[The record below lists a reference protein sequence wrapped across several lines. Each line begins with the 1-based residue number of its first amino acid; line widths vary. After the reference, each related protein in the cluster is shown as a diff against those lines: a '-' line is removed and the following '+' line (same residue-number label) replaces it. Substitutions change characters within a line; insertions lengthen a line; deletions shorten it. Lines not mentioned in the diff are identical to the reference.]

1 MVKNGTRERKTVR
14 ETTTITMTTT
24 SNKRHVSASSRKP
37 KKGNRQT
44 TEIEQRNTNKIV
56 FRVLL
61 LVSCLKL
68 LLIPT
73 YRSTDFEV
81 HRNWL
86 AVTYS
91 LPLKQWY
98 LNTESQ
104 WTLDYPPLFAWFEY
118 LLARL
123 AKFVDPTM
131 LNIQNFNYASTE
143 TILFQR
149 GSVILLDLVFAQGV
163 KEVGKVFCSAYVDH
177 VIFAVL
183 SLCNVGLLVV
193 DHVHFQYNGFLLG
206 ILLLA
211 IANVS
216 RVNEQSSILQGTF
229 WFALLLNLKH
239 IYLYVAPV
247 FAIWLLRSYCMNG
260 NSLFKRLFALA
271 SIAVLVLIVS
281 FGPFLSQ
288 LPQVFSRL
296 FPFKRGLV
304 HSYWA
309 ANAWPLYIA
318 LDKALT
324 MLMIRLGRL
333 KHVKSAVMTG
343 GLVQEQSFSVLPTP
357 SPLLTFSFTLLSIIP
372 ALYRLASDKEY
383 ATNRRQFLRCLV
395 LCALGSFIF
404 GWHVHEKAILTG
416 IVPLCVL
423 AASSIDDARVY
434 LILNSSGH
442 TALLPLLYPNDLTPL
457 KILLL
462 VLYMIAS
469 FIIFSRRF
477 KQHVLRS
484 FEYLYVINLPL
495 LVVYETVLH
504 KLIFDEQLPFLPL
517 ALTSIY
523 CSIGVIYSWIL
534 YYCMFLRCNS
544 TNVQNS
550 QRSKVE

>member
-1 MVKNGTRERKTVR
+1 MPRERKTVC
-14 ETTTITMTTT
+14 ETATMTAT
-24 SNKRHVSASSRKP
+24 SNKRNVSTWKRPRKWNP
-37 KKGNRQT
+37 ETAEN
-44 TEIEQRNTNKIV
+44 EERNANKFV
-56 FRVLL
+56 FRLLL
-61 LVSCLKL
+61 LVSCVKL

-86 AVTYS
+86 AITYS
-91 LPLKQWY
+91 LPVKEWY
-98 LNTESQ
+98 LNAESQ
-104 WTLDYPPLFAWFEY
+104 WTLDYPPLFAWLEC
-118 LLARL
+118 LLAHL
-123 AKFVDPTM
+123 AKFADPAM
-131 LNIQNFNYASTE
+131 LEIQNFNYASTA

-149 GSVILLDLVFAQGV
+149 GSVILLDFAFAYGV
-163 KEVGKVFCSAYVDH
+163 KEVGKVFCSAYNDR
-177 VIFAVL
+177 VILALL

-216 RVNEQSSILQGTF
+216 KVNEQSSILQGTF

-247 FAIWLLRSYCMNG
+247 FAIWLLRSYCANG
-260 NSLFKRLFALA
+260 NSIFKRLLALA
-271 SIAVLVLIVS
+271 SIAAVTLIIS

-318 LDKALT
+318 LDKALVT
-324 MLMIRLGRL
+324 ILKRLGRL
-333 KHVKSAVMTG
+333 KDIKSAVMTG
-343 GLVQEQSFSVLPTP
+343 GLVREQSFSVLPTP
-357 SPLLTFSFTLLSIIP
+357 TPLLTFSFTLLSITP
-372 ALYRLASDKEY
+372 ALYRLATNKDY
-383 ATNRRQFLRCLV
+383 ATNPRQFLRCLV
-395 LCALGSFIF
+395 LCALGFFIF

-423 AASSIDDARVY
+423 AASNAADARVY
-434 LILNSSGH
+434 LMLSSSGH
-442 TALLPLLYPNDLTPL
+442 TALLPLLYPNNLTPL

-462 VLYMIAS
+462 VLYTTGS
-469 FIIFSRRF
+469 FLIFTQRF
-477 KQHVLRS
+477 KQRLLRP
-484 FEYLYVINLPL
+484 FECFYVVNLPM

-504 KLIFDEQLPFLPL
+504 KLIFDDRLPFLPL
-517 ALTSIY
+517 AVTSIY
-523 CSIGVIYSWIL
+523 CSIGVIYSWLL
-534 YYCMFLRCNS
+534 YYRMFLES
-544 TNVQNS
+544 SWIDVQNC
-550 QRSKVE
+550 QRKKIE